1 MSTDPLHRST
11 ERLVA
16 KTMQPAAE
24 LGELIRLFYADAGEL
39 GMFGQCAGDDIPD
52 DYRALLAHDAHM
64 TVTVEER
71 HRCAVNVEVLRSQE
85 SASHYVR
92 EILLRRSS
100 DNRVV
105 QYGIVRLKLNAI
117 EAGAR
122 AEILAKQIPLG
133 RVLINHNVLRQVQL
147 LAVWKVICGPA
158 LAELLDASAGD
169 VTYGRTA
176 LIHCNEEPA
185 IELLEIVTPEAK
197 FQS

>member
-1 MSTDPLHRST
+1 M
-11 ERLVA
+11 A